1 MYNIA
6 LCKKNE
12 HTNQTLKH
20 QKMKKLFL
28 FTIALLSLSLHTQS
42 QGLITPQNTIKID
55 ENDSKEIIIKKAA
68 HVVPTPNQLEALRN
82 EFIAFIHFGPNTF
95 TRVEWGNGMEDPQVF
110 ALETLDTDQWVRA
123 IKDAGM
129 KKVIL
134 TVKHHDGFV
143 LWQSRYTT
151 HGVMSAPFQDGKG
164 DILRDL
170 AESCQKYGIK
180 LGVYLSPAD
189 LFQIEHPDGLYGNES
204 EHTWRTIPRPVEE
217 RPFENQTTFRFKVD
231 DYNEYFL
238 NQLFELLTEYGE
250 IYEVWFD
257 GAHPKRKGD
266 QQYNYAAWRELIRTL
281 APKAVIFGREDIRWC
296 GNESGATRRTEWNI
310 IPFPENPNTMNNFVD
325 MMDYDLGSREV
336 LYASRGK
343 YLHYFPAETNTSIR
357 AGWFY
362 RDERQ
367 QVRSADDVFDI
378 YERSVGGNSIFL
390 LNMTPNREGVLPDIE
405 VEVLEE
411 VGRRIRETYDTN
423 LFANAEGPKEVLDN
437 NPDTFIFM
445 NEDNNREFIIT
456 LPSPAAINR
465 IVLQEAIATH
475 SERVEKHV
483 VDAWINNQWQ
493 EIAEATNIGYKRILR
508 FPEVTTHKIRVRVLE
523 LRLDATISHISAH
536 FYQTRPPQLAFSRDK
551 DGMVTIAPLQTEF
564 NWNPHGENAA
574 GNLNMGYEI
583 FYTLD
588 GTEPTRQ
595 SNRYENPILVER
607 KELKAVS
614 FQNDMKGA
622 VRSEEFGI
630 VKKNWKLLEVSSQR
644 NNTNRAGAMAFDAN
658 RRTFWQSQDDETP
671 HFIAIDLG
679 AEYILNA
686 MTYTPQTA
694 HSEGMMERGIIQI
707 SNDGQT
713 WQTVETFEF
722 GNLINDPTSR
732 THHFTQPITARYIR
746 VEATAIAANG
756 KSLAVAELD
765 FL

>member
-1 MYNIA
+1 
-6 LCKKNE
+6 
-12 HTNQTLKH
+12 
-20 QKMKKLFL
+20 MKKLFL
-28 FTIALLSLSLHTQS
+28 FTIALFLLSFHTQA
-42 QGLITPQNTIKID
+42 QGLILPQNTIKIE
-55 ENDSKEIIIKKAA
+55 ENDSKETIIKKAA

-95 TRVEWGNGMEDPQVF
+95 TRVEWGNGFEKPEVF

-123 IKDAGM
+123 IKAAGM

-134 TVKHHDGFV
+134 TVKHHEGFV

-151 HGVMSAPFQDGKG
+151 HGVMSSPFQDGKG

-189 LFQIEHPDGLYGNES
+189 LFQIEHPDGLYGNGS
-204 EHTWRTIPRPVEE
+204 EYTMRTIPRPVEG
-217 RPFENQTTFRFKVD
+217 RPFENQTTFQFKVD

-257 GAHPKRKGD
+257 GAHPKQVGN

-296 GNESGATRRTEWNI
+296 GNESGATRRTEWNV
-310 IPFPENPNTMNNFVD
+310 IPFPDNPHTMNHFAD

-336 LYASRGK
+336 LYRSHGK

-357 AGWFY
+357 HGWFY
-362 RDERQ
+362 RDDRQ
-367 QVRSADDVFDI
+367 EVRSADDVFDI

-390 LNMTPNREGVLPDIE
+390 LNMTPNREGVLPQIE
-405 VEVLEE
+405 VDVLEE
-411 VGRRIRETYDTN
+411 VGRRIRETYHND
-423 LFANAEGPKEVLDN
+423 LFVNAKGPKEVLDGN
-437 NPDTFIFM
+437 DETFIYM
-445 NEDNNREFIIT
+445 NDANNREIIIT
-456 LPSPAAINR
+456 LPTPTTINR

-483 VDAWINNQWQ
+483 VDAWINNQWT

-508 FPEVTTHKIRVRVLE
+508 FQEITTEKIRVRVLE
-523 LRLDATISHISAH
+523 SRLDATISTVSAH
-536 FYQTRPPQLAFSRDK
+536 FFQTRPPQLAFSRDK
-551 DGMVTIAPLQTEF
+551 DGIVKIEPLVTEF
-564 NWNPHGENAA
+564 NWKPHGENAA
-574 GNLNMGYEI
+574 ANLNMGYEI

-588 GTEPTRQ
+588 GSEPTRE
-595 SNRYENPILVER
+595 SIRYENPIKVINQQLR
-607 KELKAVS
+607 AVS
-614 FQNDMKGA
+614 FQGDMKGA

-630 VKKNWKLLEVSSQR
+630 AKKDWKLLGVSSQR
-644 NNTNRAGAMAFDAN
+644 HNSRRGEMAFDAD
-658 RRTFWQSQDDETP
+658 RRSFWQSADDETP

-679 AEYILNA
+679 SVQTLNA
-686 MTYTPQTA
+686 MVYTPATNVPARVEQTGHNTPQTT
-694 HSEGMMERGIIQI
+694 HSDGMIERGIIQI

-722 GNLINDPTSR
+722 GNLINDPTPR
-732 THHFTQPITARYIR
+732 THRFAQPVTTRYVRI
-746 VEATAIAANG
+746 EATVITGGG
-756 KSLAVAELD
+756 KSAAVAELD